1 MDRTAKTIG
10 YLVAVHVLGLLALT
24 ACRLVLLFANAP
36 AEGIQW
42 ALACRAL
49 LIGVKFDNL
58 IASYIV
64 ALPAIV
70 LPVLSLCMEHSGKYA
85 PVMRMAA
92 KTSMWWFGILY
103 TAAIFIG
110 VANARYFHFF
120 ENHLNISV
128 TEWFGFAG
136 DTAGLVFGDAV
147 NWVFLGIAVVL
158 IALYLIALRRITNVY
173 QSLIA

>member
-1 MDRTAKTIG
+1 MDKTAKTIG
-10 YLVAVHVLGLLALT
+10 YLVAVHLLGLLALT
-24 ACRLVLLFANAP
+24 ACRLVLLFANSP

-42 ALACRAL
+42 TLACRAM

-64 ALPAIV
+64 ALPSIV
-70 LPVLSLCMEHSGKYA
+70 LPVLSLCMEHSDRHA
-85 PVMRMAA
+85 SVMRTATQVSA
-92 KTSMWWFGILY
+92 WWFGILY
-103 TAAIFIG
+103 SAAIFIG

-147 NWVFLGIAVVL
+147 NWVFIGIAVL
-158 IALYLIALRRITNVY
+158 FIALYLIALRRITKMY
-173 QSLIA
+173 HSLIA